1 MLCPQNGMKR
11 FGNRILIRKNGGN
24 KMARDLSFWK
34 ENELPEIKASDV
46 YKALLGGEKLD
57 FVCELPTEQILSDV
71 KKEFSDWNQIDAYNY
86 EKDDAAIEI
95 FANDQIFR
103 FDCYSVSEADMNK
116 IIDIMLNYECPLYDS
131 AIDVRFC

>member
-1 MLCPQNGMKR
+1 
-11 FGNRILIRKNGGN
+11 
-24 KMARDLSFWK
+24 MARDLSFWK
-34 ENELPEIKASDV
+34 ENESPEMKASDV

-116 IIDIMLNYECPLYDS
+116 IIDIMLSYECPLYDS